1 MKRSHSYGSALDYSY
16 SDKPISL
23 AMIGAGRAG
32 EFHVKSL
39 SINKQFE
46 LKYIVDTDE
55 DKANSLSGKVG
66 CLFHHDIKWVLQH
79 GDVQAVLICTT
90 TPTHYALTIQCL
102 ENGKHVFCEKPLGK
116 TEKEINHC
124 FRLANSL
131 NLKLLVAYQ
140 KRFDDNYSKLYEDIQ
155 RHKTEG
161 HSPKHIHLITRDHP
175 RPPLSYLK
183 TSNGIVEDMM
193 SHDIDIANLYM
204 GFEVPES
211 IVAFA
216 STHSPVLQ
224 EIQEIEEIEIL
235 MKYSQGQLVTLTG
248 SRDAKHG
255 YDQRAEVYGDFGLY
269 KLENQYDTTLQ
280 HHDPRGTNQGTINY
294 SFSQRY
300 QKAYLKE
307 LDYFYKMIC
316 HNYGPLVE
324 ENHLILTKKLCNA
337 INDSIQTNEII
348 HVKDTLRTYHV
359 DTPQYF
365 LYRDMHV
372 NQTLDYVKGMY
383 NTYRSLNNHTMTMND
398 ALSKLNTFVDPS
410 DPDVDEDNATHAYQ
424 TAERARLL
432 HPSNQE
438 LQVVALIHD
447 LGKVLF
453 TLGEPNWAI
462 VGDTY
467 AVGCEF
473 PKSIVYYD
481 TLRDNPD
488 FNKYDK
494 LGIYTKNCGLE
505 NVYITFG
512 HDEYLYQVL
521 HQNKEKHQ
529 ISQKYMDVIRY
540 HSFYP
545 WHTEGEYR
553 HLMNERD
560 HQTLVDVNEFNQFD
574 LYSKEDSPE
583 ISDEIKAYY
592 DELLTRYFP
601 EPLQW

>member
-1 MKRSHSYGSALDYSY
+1 M
-16 SDKPISL
+16 
-23 AMIGAGRAG
+23 
-32 EFHVKSL
+32 
-39 SINKQFE
+39 
-46 LKYIVDTDE
+46 
-55 DKANSLSGKVG
+55 
-66 CLFHHDIKWVLQH
+66 
-79 GDVQAVLICTT
+79 
-90 TPTHYALTIQCL
+90 
-102 ENGKHVFCEKPLGK
+102 
-116 TEKEINHC
+116 
-124 FRLANSL
+124 
-131 NLKLLVAYQ
+131 
-140 KRFDDNYSKLYEDIQ
+140 
-155 RHKTEG
+155 
-161 HSPKHIHLITRDHP
+161 ITRDHP

-224 EIQEIEEIEIL
+224 EIQEIEDIEIL

-248 SRDAKHG
+248 SRAAKHG

-316 HNYGPLVE
+316 NNYGPLVE

-337 INDSIQTNEII
+337 INDSIRTNEII

-383 NTYRSLNNHTMTMND
+383 KTYRSLNNHTMTMND

-424 TAERARLL
+424 TAERARRL

-447 LGKVLF
+447 LG
-453 TLGEPNWAI
+453 
-462 VGDTY
+462 
-467 AVGCEF
+467 
-473 PKSIVYYD
+473 
-481 TLRDNPD
+481 
-488 FNKYDK
+488 
-494 LGIYTKNCGLE
+494 
-505 NVYITFG
+505 
-512 HDEYLYQVL
+512 
-521 HQNKEKHQ
+521 
-529 ISQKYMDVIRY
+529 
-540 HSFYP
+540 
-545 WHTEGEYR
+545 
-553 HLMNERD
+553 
-560 HQTLVDVNEFNQFD
+560 
-574 LYSKEDSPE
+574 
-583 ISDEIKAYY
+583 
-592 DELLTRYFP
+592 
-601 EPLQW
+601 